1 MTRYYQ
7 VPVTFSEWRRCAQYS
22 IEDCVMVFAVTRRT
36 VTNWECGKIEP
47 PRAVF
52 ICLQLFSGRLDFL
65 GKRWKG
71 FRITPE
77 AIESPEGDFV
87 RCEEIRALRYAMQA
101 LEINR
106 LRRCRMNSDEEPAS
120 FDNVTFID
128 KAPKLTTPRHLDGAA
143 SPRLSIDDQAVKA
156 II

>member
-7 VPVTFSEWRRCAQYS
+7 VPVTFSEWRRFAQYTL
-22 IEDCVMVFAVTRRT
+22 EDCQMVFKVTRRT
-36 VTNWECGKIEP
+36 VSNWESGKIEP

-65 GKRWKG
+65 GKRWRG

-87 RCEEIRALRYAMQA
+87 RSEEIRALRYAMQA
-101 LEINR
+101 LEIDR
-106 LRRCRMNSDEEPAS
+106 LRRCRMNNDEQPAS
-120 FDNVTFID
+120 FDNITFID
-128 KAPKLTTPRHLDGAA
+128 KAPKLKILRSSESADSQHVPSNQYLLR
-143 SPRLSIDDQAVKA
+143 
-156 II
+156 